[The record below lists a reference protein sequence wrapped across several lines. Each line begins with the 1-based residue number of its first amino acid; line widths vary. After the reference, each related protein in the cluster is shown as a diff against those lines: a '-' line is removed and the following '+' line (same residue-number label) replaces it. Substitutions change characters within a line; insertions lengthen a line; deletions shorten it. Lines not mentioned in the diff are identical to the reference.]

1 MAGELQA
8 QFATGAT
15 LYAVLLSAAGAVWNG
30 STFDATPTV
39 GEWTTY
45 AVAMAEDGATGC
57 YRGDLPGGAGSGR
70 FCYRIYKQ
78 AGGSAAAIATAV
90 SSW

>member
-57 YRGDLPGGAGSGR
+57 YRGDLPGGAG
-70 FCYRIYKQ
+70 
-78 AGGSAAAIATAV
+78 
-90 SSW
+90 